1 MKGCQIQALEDGQGI
16 GIVSSE
22 GEKGRVIPF
31 RDISVG
37 GVIILVNFIPVPRE
51 RRKDKNTWTGERR
64 HRRGGGGEEREPLQQ
79 DPYFFCRDVSG
90 ERIATPSRQ

>member
-22 GEKGRVIPF
+22 GKKGCVIPF

-64 HRRGGGGEEREPLQQ
+64 HRIGRGGRKGSN
-79 DPYFFCRDVSG
+79 FFRRDVSG
-90 ERIATPSRQ
+90 ERITMPSRQ